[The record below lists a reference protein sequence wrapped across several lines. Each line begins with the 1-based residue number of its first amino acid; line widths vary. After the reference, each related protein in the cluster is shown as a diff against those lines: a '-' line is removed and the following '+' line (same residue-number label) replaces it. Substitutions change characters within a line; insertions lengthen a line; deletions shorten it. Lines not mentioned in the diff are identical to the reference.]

1 MKVYLKVHI
10 RDDSETVAC
19 CDEELLNQVF
29 KEEDFRIEISNHFYG
44 GKLISLEEA
53 IDILKEVSFFNIV
66 GEKITTKAVDC
77 NLLTREGIQLICGIP
92 MAMKMMI

>member
-10 RDDSETVAC
+10 RDDSVTVAC

-29 KEEDFRIEISNHFYG
+29 KEESFGIEISNHFFK

-53 IDILKEVSFFNIV
+53 IDILKGASFFNIV
-66 GEKITTKAVDC
+66 GEKITRKAVDC
-77 NLLTREGIQLICGIP
+77 NLLPRDGIRLINGIP
-92 MAMKMMI
+92 MAMKMMF

>member
-10 RDDSETVAC
+10 RDDCETVAC
-19 CDEELLNQVF
+19 CDEELLNKVF
-29 KEEDFRIEISNHFYG
+29 KEGDFKIEVSNRFFG

-53 IDILKEVSFFNIV
+53 IDILKKVSFFNIV

-77 NLLTREGIQLICGIP
+77 NLLTREGIRLINGIP
-92 MAMKMMI
+92 IAMKMMF

>member
-10 RDDSETVAC
+10 RDDCETVAC
-19 CDEELLNQVF
+19 CDEELLNKVF
-29 KEEDFRIEISNHFYG
+29 KEGDFRIEVSNRFFG

-53 IDILKEVSFFNIV
+53 IDILKKVSFFNIV

-77 NLLTREGIQLICGIP
+77 NLFTREGIRLINGIP
-92 MAMKMMI
+92 MAMKMMF